1 MLVKWI
7 CFKTIFARVPP
18 LASADRCGAHPL
30 HYASDTGIHLPLR
43 GGQRLEEFFFC
54 FTIVPSLREKV
65 DLKFDIGAV
74 FHRAMVASAP
84 GEKLLIGRRP
94 VRN

>member
-1 MLVKWI
+1 M
-7 CFKTIFARVPP
+7 P
-18 LASADRCGAHPL
+18 LTLAFIYLYVVASG
-30 HYASDTGIHLPLR
+30 LR
-43 GGQRLEEFFFC
+43 SFFC